1 MRKWG
6 ADNDC
11 QYPTSIA
18 QTARLSKRKQGMKK
32 KVLEQ
37 VITYTPL
44 VGIIGASFFS
54 ISALQRQLLMLFLLI
69 WANAF
74 FLYKSWLSQ

>member
-1 MRKWG
+1 LRKQK
-6 ADNDC
+6 AV
-11 QYPTSIA
+11 
-18 QTARLSKRKQGMKK
+18 KKEQGMKK

-54 ISALQRQLLMLFLLI
+54 VSALQRQFLMLFLLI

-74 FLYKSWLSQ
+74 FLYKSWLTQ